1 MGLQVRDEEERRVVD
16 LGHTVEV
23 VPAVELELDD
33 IGDEDVVVVGGL
45 EGGSEI
51 EVVF

>member
-1 MGLQVRDEEERRVVD
+1 MGLEVRDKEECRVID
-16 LGHTVEV
+16 LCGTVEV

-45 EGGSEI
+45 EGSSEI